1 MQGALDRIYDACYGV
16 PSKQSKER
24 FALIKNMK
32 IDEVGMVSARD
43 AKTVFAKIHI
53 LNDNQLLINMNNAY

>member
-32 IDEVGMVSARD
+32 VDEVGMVSVKD
-43 AKTVFAKIHI
+43 AKMVFTKIHV
-53 LNDNQLLINMNNAY
+53 LNDRQL